1 MSDLWSDH
9 FACSARLEAPLAV
22 FILVYGRAPLFG
34 RPLGSVMRAQI
45 RLVQN
50 VLKHVGFAD
59 GRSLLRCFNWIR
71 SHQDL
76 RPRSWRIL
84 LWLRNCCRTEREVDV
99 AVFQHRE
106 TGC

>member
-1 MSDLWSDH
+1 
-9 FACSARLEAPLAV
+9 
-22 FILVYGRAPLFG
+22 
-34 RPLGSVMRAQI
+34 MRAQI

-59 GRSLLRCFNWIR
+59 GRSVLRCFNWIR

-84 LWLRNCCRTEREVDV
+84 LVREWLQNRKRGGCCGLSTQGDRMIKEIDSVY
-99 AVFQHRE
+99 F
-106 TGC
+106 